1 MNERMR
7 SSRRPLRPAGP
18 AFFLGLAFSLA
29 AVLGLFH
36 PENAPA
42 ARKHRIKFATL
53 APEGS
58 TWMNVMRNFARAVK
72 KKTNGEVRFRI
83 YPGGVQ
89 GDEKDVVRKI
99 RIGQL
104 HSAGFTGVGLGQI
117 LPQVRVLELP
127 FLFFR
132 DAEVDFVHERVDAR
146 LARAFEEKG
155 FVLFGWA
162 EVGLVYLFSKKPI
175 RTKGDLKGLKLWA
188 WEGDPLAKAYF
199 EALQVT
205 PVSLSVIDVLTSL
218 QTGLIDTVY
227 ASPLGAIAL
236 QWFTKVKYMTALPVT
251 NATGAI
257 VVSKKIFDRLTP
269 VQQRVLKAEGRR
281 HFDRLI
287 RLSREMNRKS
297 IQEIRKEGVEVLPLP
312 PADDLQEFIDVG
324 RSTWERLSGRLYP
337 PDLLAEVLD
346 ALKEYR
352 KTHPLPGGGKN

>member
-1 MNERMR
+1 M
-7 SSRRPLRPAGP
+7 
-18 AFFLGLAFSLA
+18 
-29 AVLGLFH
+29 
-36 PENAPA
+36 
-42 ARKHRIKFATL
+42 
-53 APEGS
+53 
-58 TWMNVMRNFARAVK
+58 
-72 KKTNGEVRFRI
+72 
-83 YPGGVQ
+83 
-89 GDEKDVVRKI
+89 RKI

-104 HSAGFTGVGLGQI
+104 HSAGFTGVGLGRI

-155 FVLFGWA
+155 FVLLGWA
-162 EVGLVYLFSKKPI
+162 EVGLVHLFSKKPV
-175 RTKGDLKGLKLWA
+175 RTKSDLKGLKLWA

-257 VVSKKIFDRLTP
+257 LGSKKTFDRLTP
-269 VQQRVLKAEGRR
+269 VQRQIMRTEGGR
-281 HFDRLI
+281 HFDRLV
-287 RLSREMNRKS
+287 RLSREDNRKS

-312 PADDLQEFIDVG
+312 PAGDLQEFIDVG

-352 KTHPLPGGGKN
+352 KLHPLPGGGKN

>member
-1 MNERMR
+1 MSHLLKLLTLCLGVLISAAIPAQTRAQTQAQTQAQTLKIATVAPDGTNWMKEMR
-7 SSRRPLRPAGP
+7 KGAREVSMRTAGRVKFK
-18 AFFLGLAFSLA
+18 FF
-29 AVLGLFH
+29 
-36 PENAPA
+36 
-42 ARKHRIKFATL
+42 
-53 APEGS
+53 
-58 TWMNVMRNFARAVK
+58 
-72 KKTNGEVRFRI
+72 
-83 YPGGVQ
+83 PGGIM
-89 GDEKDVVRKI
+89 GSEKSVLRKI

-104 HSAGFTGVGLGQI
+104 HSAGFTGVGLGRI

-155 FVLFGWA
+155 FVLLGWA
-162 EVGLVYLFSKKPI
+162 EVGLVHLFSKKPV
-175 RTKGDLKGLKLWA
+175 RTKSDLKGLKPWA

-257 VVSKKIFDRLTP
+257 VVSKKIFERLTP
-269 VQQRVLKAEGRR
+269 DQQRVLKAEGKR

-287 RLSREMNRKS
+287 RLSREDNRKS
-297 IQEIRKEGVEVLPLP
+297 IEEIRKEGVEVLPLP
-312 PADDLQEFIDVG
+312 PAGDLQEFIDVG

-352 KTHPLPGGGKN
+352 KLHPLPGGGKN